1 MHSLS
6 VCKYYHQESRIAPLL
21 STEERFFFCVLSQ
34 LLSTKCIEIVYSF
47 LEKRKS
53 IVVSFDFAGKKKN
66 YGKAISSFPF
76 FWLYFI
82 IRIYEYDIKVKLFFS
97 FHDKCIMVRYYS
109 CLVRNLVNRYEIY
122 VRISSIM
129 STNCR
134 TLSLVDLQS
143 WITMAACL
151 SYTLSISMTS
161 RFTGSSYSTRS
172 NVESM
177 INDEAVFYHV
187 IFFRHFHLR
196 LFNFAAKRKFNVLL

>member
-1 MHSLS
+1 MAIFAVLRFVLESHVKIELS
-6 VCKYYHQESRIAPLL
+6 IQKFTSFSICKGTIFLSYYR
-21 STEERFFFCVLSQ
+21 Q
-34 LLSTKCIEIVYSF
+34 LLSTKWIEIVCSL

-53 IVVSFDFAGKKKN
+53 NEVSFYFAGKKKN

-82 IRIYEYDIKVKLFFS
+82 IRIYEYDIKVKLFFLFTAS
-97 FHDKCIMVRYYS
+97 AY
-109 CLVRNLVNRYEIY
+109 RYEIY
-122 VRISSIM
+122 VKISSIM

-151 SYTLSISMTS
+151 SYTLSISMAP

-196 LFNFAAKRKFNVLL
+196 LFNFAAKRKSNVLL

>member
-1 MHSLS
+1 MLNFTCDRVFDFRTSLS
-6 VCKYYHQESRIAPLL
+6 SLIKVTDWLPRW
-21 STEERFFFCVLSQ
+21 RFSKREH
-34 LLSTKCIEIVYSF
+34 TTF
-47 LEKRKS
+47 LINNRLIFGWKE
-53 IVVSFDFAGKKKN
+53 N

-82 IRIYEYDIKVKLFFS
+82 IRIYEYDIKVKLFFLFTAS
-97 FHDKCIMVRYYS
+97 AY
-109 CLVRNLVNRYEIY
+109 RYEIY
-122 VRISSIM
+122 VKISSIM

-151 SYTLSISMTS
+151 SYTLSISMTP

-196 LFNFAAKRKFNVLL
+196 LFNFAAKRKSNVLL